1 MAGLD
6 ANVLVPVVLF
16 ILLSPGVL
24 LSLPPGAGRLTQVVT
39 HAVVLGLVYW
49 TLRSVFPQYY

>member
-1 MAGLD
+1 MAPLD
-6 ANVLVPVVLF
+6 ANILVPVLLF

-39 HAVVLGLVYW
+39 HAVVLGVVYW
-49 TLRSVFPQYY
+49 GLRSVFPQFY

>member
-16 ILLSPGVL
+16 ILLTPGIL
-24 LSLPPGAGRLTQVVT
+24 LSLPAGASRLVQTLT
-39 HAVVLGLVYW
+39 HAVVFGVVYW

>member
-16 ILLSPGVL
+16 ILLTPGIL
-24 LSLPPGAGRLTQVVT
+24 LSLPAGASRLTQTVT
-39 HAVVLGLVYW
+39 HAVVFGLVYW

>member
-6 ANVLVPVVLF
+6 ANILVPVVLF
-16 ILLSPGVL
+16 ILLTPGIL
-24 LSLPPGAGRLTQVVT
+24 LSLPPGSGRLTQTVT
-39 HAVVLGLVYW
+39 HAAVFGLVYW